1 MKHIAYILIAFA
13 LSALLSCGKQQS
25 DSDSDSRKSIDFSL
39 FYRVDESD
47 KCIYDAHRKVPL
59 GEKVTLA
66 DLDNLFGEP
75 FVCDTTL
82 QTLGKWSL
90 YEQEWTVERFLP
102 TEAGDTLIMMR
113 RIYGEPGDWMIWIN
127 LEVQESD
134 SLRVLNFLAYDNS
147 RIDM

>member
-1 MKHIAYILIAFA
+1 MKHIAYILIAFVF
-13 LSALLSCGKQQS
+13 SALISCGKQQS
-25 DSDSDSRKSIDFSL
+25 DSDSDSRKSIDLSL
-39 FYRVDESD
+39 FYRVESSD

-66 DLDNLFGEP
+66 DLDNLFGEH